1 MTAVGIVII
10 LAAEPIAAFMI
21 DDPEVIAY
29 TVSFVYILGAVQP
42 LMAIEFALGGALR
55 GPGIRAS
62 LKATMAGL
70 LGMRCLL
77 AVTFAALGLSVEW
90 IYAALVGD
98 YALKGWMLTR
108 RFRSG
113 RWRNLQFGNK
123 LAP

>member
-1 MTAVGIVII
+1 MGSGWRALRLAMGSMTAVGIVII

-62 LKATMAGL
+62 LL
-70 LGMRCLL
+70 RPPWLVCL
-77 AVTFAALGLSVEW
+77 ACAAC
-90 IYAALVGD
+90 
-98 YALKGWMLTR
+98 
-108 RFRSG
+108 
-113 RWRNLQFGNK
+113 WR
-123 LAP
+123 